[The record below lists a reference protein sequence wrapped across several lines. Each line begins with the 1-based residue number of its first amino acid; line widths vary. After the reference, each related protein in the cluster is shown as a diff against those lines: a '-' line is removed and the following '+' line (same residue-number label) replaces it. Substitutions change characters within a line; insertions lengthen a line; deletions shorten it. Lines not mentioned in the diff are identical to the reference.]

1 MFNQYI
7 KQKQPQ
13 EIGFPHPMLKIVKY
27 PATIL
32 KKQTQEVQEITPDLL
47 SLISQME
54 IAMEKNR
61 GIGLA
66 APQIGISKQIIVIKD
81 KRKNRAFL
89 NPKLRSKSK
98 KQETDEEG
106 CLSLPG
112 LFLSVKRAESIRL
125 SCNTKEGRS
134 LIIEAKGLAARIF
147 QHELDHLEGKL
158 IIDRITPLSRWKIQK
173 ELVEIKKKGRV
184 QKK

>member
-1 MFNQYI
+1 
-7 KQKQPQ
+7 
-13 EIGFPHPMLKIVKY
+13 MLKIVKY

-32 KKQTQEVQEITPDLL
+32 KKQAIEVREITPNLL

-54 IAMEKNR
+54 VAMKKNR

-66 APQIGISKQIIVIKD
+66 APQIGVSKRIIVVKD
-81 KRKNRAFL
+81 KGKSQVFL
-89 NPKLRSKSK
+89 NPKLRLKSK
-98 KQETDEEG
+98 KQEIDEEG

-112 LFLSVKRAESIRL
+112 LFLSIKRAESIRL
-125 SCNTKEGRS
+125 SCNTKAGKPV
-134 LIIEAKGLAARIF
+134 IIEAKGLASRIF

-173 ELVEIKKKGRV
+173 ELEEIKKKGRV